1 MKLKFGKNFIIF
13 VLVSLIFISTFG
25 GSRSAYAAGSE
36 IVWLLHTGT
45 ALAKTDGNFEFQLG
59 DFNHDG
65 VQDLYTIKKNG
76 TGSGSTEVHVL
87 NGANNFSSFLL
98 RTGTALEETYS
109 NFEFKLGDY
118 NRDGILDL
126 YCIKKNGTSGTSSTE
141 VHVLNGAN
149 NFSSYLLHTG
159 TALEQTYSNFE
170 FELGDYN
177 KDGILDLY
185 AIKKN
190 GTGSGST
197 EVHVLNGANN
207 FSSYLL
213 HTGTVLAQTDSNFEF
228 ELGDYNADGILDL
241 YAIKKNGTS
250 STEVHVVNG
259 VNNFS
264 LFLLQTATPL
274 AQSDSNFSFLLG
286 KGKLNVYCISRNGVT
301 STEVHIFGYNENKG
315 EQIVSYAKQFLGT
328 PYVYGGTTPSGFDCS
343 GFTQYVYQHF
353 NIAITRTTDTQINQG
368 IPVSQSNLQLGD
380 LVFPTSGHVG
390 IYVGNNQI
398 IHAPYPGQVVKIETI
413 WSFYAG
419 RRILN

>member
-25 GSRSAYAAGSE
+25 GSRSAYASGSE

-65 VQDLYTIKKNG
+65 VQDLYT
-76 TGSGSTEVHVL
+76 
-87 NGANNFSSFLL
+87 
-98 RTGTALEETYS
+98 
-109 NFEFKLGDY
+109 
-118 NRDGILDL
+118 
-126 YCIKKNGTSGTSSTE
+126 
-141 VHVLNGAN
+141 
-149 NFSSYLLHTG
+149 
-159 TALEQTYSNFE
+159 
-170 FELGDYN
+170 
-177 KDGILDLY
+177 
-185 AIKKN
+185 IKKN